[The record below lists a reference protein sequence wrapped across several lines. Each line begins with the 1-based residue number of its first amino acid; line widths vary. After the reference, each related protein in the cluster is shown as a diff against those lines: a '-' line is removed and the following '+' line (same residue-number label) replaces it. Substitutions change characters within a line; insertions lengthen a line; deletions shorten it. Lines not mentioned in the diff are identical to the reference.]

1 MTIQTITIVGMDR
14 LGVSVALALK
24 ASSLDLTLI
33 GHDIRHELA
42 QAARKQHQAID
53 KAEWNLVKA
62 VRPADL
68 VVMAIPAADQEET
81 LRVIGTE
88 LKEQTVVLDMS
99 PLKQRG
105 VEWAQ
110 EFMQQG
116 HYVGVQP
123 VLSVSHLADGRSG
136 PEAASADLFQNSLFC
151 LMPGP
156 YVASAAVE
164 TAVDFG
170 KLLGAIPY
178 FFDPAE
184 YDNLMQSVETLPG
197 LLAAALF
204 HTVQSRTGWSD
215 IRRFAG
221 WPFALAT
228 LPLQDGVETTHLA
241 LNDKLATLTWLNQTV
256 ETLQQI
262 QQWIYNED
270 AEALTKFMKA
280 LSEQRQIWL
289 LERADNAWHT
299 ENKSAMPQTT
309 GYTEQLLGS
318 LFGRRGG
325 GDR

>member
-1 MTIQTITIVGMDR
+1 MTTQTITIVGMDR
-14 LGVSVALALK
+14 LGVSVALALR
-24 ASSLDLTLI
+24 ASELDLKLI

-42 QAARKQHQAID
+42 QAARKQHQAVD

-68 VVMAIPAADQEET
+68 VVLAIPAADQQET

-110 EFMQQG
+110 EYIQQG

-156 YVASAAVE
+156 YVDWAAVE

-170 KLLGAIPY
+170 KILGGTPY

-197 LLAAALF
+197 LLAAAFF
-204 HTVQSRTGWSD
+204 HTVQSRAGWSD

-221 WPFALAT
+221 WPFALST
-228 LPLQDGVETTHLA
+228 LPMQNATETTHLA

-262 QQWIYNED
+262 QQWIYDED
-270 AEALTKFMKA
+270 AEALTRFIKE
-280 LSEQRQIWL
+280 LTGQRQDWL
-289 LERADNAWHT
+289 AERAENAWHA
-299 ENKSAMPQTT
+299 ENKPEMPPTA
-309 GYTEQLLGS
+309 GFTEQLLGS

-325 GDR
+325 SDR

>member
-1 MTIQTITIVGMDR
+1 MTTQTITIVGMDR
-14 LGVSVALALK
+14 VGVSMALALR
-24 ASSLDLTLI
+24 ASELDLKLI

-42 QAARKQHQAID
+42 QSAQKQYQAID
-53 KAEWNLVKA
+53 KAEWNLVNA
-62 VRPADL
+62 VRTADL
-68 VVMAIPAADQEET
+68 IVLAIPAADQEET

-88 LKEQTVVLDMS
+88 LQEQAVVLDMS

-105 VEWAQ
+105 VKWAK
-110 EFMQQG
+110 EYMQQG

-123 VLSVSHLADGRSG
+123 VLSVAHLADGRSG
-136 PEAASADLFQNSLFC
+136 PEFASADLFQNSLFC

-156 YVASAAVE
+156 YVDWAAVE
-164 TAVDFG
+164 TAVNFG
-170 KLLGAIPY
+170 KLLGATPY

-204 HTVQSRTGWSD
+204 HTVHSRTGWSD

-221 WPFALAT
+221 WPFALST
-228 LPLQDGVETTHLA
+228 LPMQNAAETTHLA

-262 QQWIYNED
+262 QQWIYDED
-270 AEALTKFMKA
+270 AEALTKFMKE
-280 LSEQRQIWL
+280 LTEQRQDWL
-289 LERADNAWHT
+289 AERAENAWHA
-299 ENKSAMPQTT
+299 ENKPEMPPTA
-309 GYTEQLLGS
+309 GFTEQLLGS